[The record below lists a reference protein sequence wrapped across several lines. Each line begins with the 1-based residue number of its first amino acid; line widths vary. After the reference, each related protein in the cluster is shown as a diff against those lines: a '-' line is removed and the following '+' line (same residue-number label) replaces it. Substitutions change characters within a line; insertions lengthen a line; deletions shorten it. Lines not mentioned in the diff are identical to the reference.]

1 MPNEYAL
8 PEARYFSLTWEI
20 PSDFA
25 GMTAAFLR
33 RNRAFERLGDQVVD
47 VLTFDAALHYP
58 ALEAGLRER
67 GLLTPAARILNLWDW
82 LRTHPEPPQPG
93 FTAPDSF
100 APLEPLAEY
109 ETASRDGAVLT
120 RARRD
125 AAGEI
130 AQIDYYRGDG
140 TLLASDRRD
149 IRRSI
154 VLCDAWGRPARSWS
168 SAGAFYCDWVDHVR
182 AGERSV
188 MIVDSKTVA
197 RFMLAYRRRDVTTVH
212 VLHGSH
218 RGEGGEGVRAS
229 RSEVIE
235 RLDAFDLVVTLT
247 ESQRR
252 DLLTMPKP
260 ARNVVAIPNSV
271 DLPAERRDT
280 RRDRGGIAV
289 LASLI
294 PRKRVSHA
302 IKAVAAVHEATPH
315 PVSLTVYG
323 DGPQRPKLE
332 SLIGRLGAGGFV
344 TLAGHVPDAEQ
355 ALATSSMLL
364 LTSHSE
370 GFGLVLIEAM
380 ANGCLPIAYDVPY
393 GPADV
398 IEDGVNG
405 FLVPAAD
412 VEALAAKIRLV
423 LDLGDDELKRMRESA
438 RRRAA
443 EFSDEAVVRG
453 WAAALGRREGAASRL
468 GRFVHRLER
477 RLRRG

>member
-1 MPNEYAL
+1 MRNEYAL

-20 PSDFA
+20 PRDFA
-25 GMTAAFLR
+25 GMTTAFLR
-33 RNRAFERLGDQVVD
+33 RNRAFERLGGQVVD
-47 VLTFDAALHYP
+47 VLTFDAGLHYP

-67 GLLTPAARILNLWDW
+67 GLLTGAARILNLWDW
-82 LRTHPEPPQPG
+82 LRSHPEPPRPG
-93 FTAPDSF
+93 FAAPDSF
-100 APLEPLAEY
+100 APLEPLVEY
-109 ETASRDGAVLT
+109 ETDSRGGAVLT

-130 AQIDYYRGDG
+130 AQLDYYRSDG
-140 TLLASDRRD
+140 TLLASDRRGTP
-149 IRRSI
+149 RSI

-168 SAGAFYCDWVDHVR
+168 SAGAFYRDWIDRVR

-229 RSEVIE
+229 RSEVID

-252 DLLTMPKP
+252 DLAAMPKP
-260 ARNVVAIPNSV
+260 ARNIVAIPNSV
-271 DLPAERRDT
+271 DLPIARPDA
-280 RRDRGGIAV
+280 RRDRASIAV

-302 IKAVAAVHEATPH
+302 IKAVAAVHEGTSH
-315 PVSLTVYG
+315 PVALTVYG

-332 SLIGRLGAGGFV
+332 SLVGRLGASGFV
-344 TLAGHVPDAEQ
+344 TLAGHLPDADE
-355 ALATSSMLL
+355 ALAAASMLL

-393 GPADV
+393 GPADI

-405 FLVPAAD
+405 FLVPAGD
-412 VEALAAKIRLV
+412 VEALAAKIRHV
-423 LDLGDDELKRMRESA
+423 LDLGDDELERMRESA

-443 EFSDEAVVRG
+443 EFSDEAAQRR
-453 WAAALGRREGAASRL
+453 WSAALQRHPGAGSRVARLARRVELA
-468 GRFVHRLER
+468 
-477 RLRRG
+477 LRR